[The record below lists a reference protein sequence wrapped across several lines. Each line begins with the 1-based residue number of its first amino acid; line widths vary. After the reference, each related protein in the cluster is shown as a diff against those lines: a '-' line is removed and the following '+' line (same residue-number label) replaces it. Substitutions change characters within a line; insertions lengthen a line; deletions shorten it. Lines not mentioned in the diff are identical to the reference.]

1 MFTEAQFTT
10 NSQDKES
17 NQVPINRWMNKEDV
31 VHIHN
36 GILFSHKKDALLPF
50 AAIWMDLGIIIPSK
64 QKEKGKCYESLF
76 SWIWNKHVVIKGKG
90 QIRGME
96 LTNYYT

>member
-1 MFTEAQFTT
+1 MEYYSA
-10 NSQDKES
+10 
-17 NQVPINRWMNKEDV
+17 I
-31 VHIHN
+31 
-36 GILFSHKKDALLPF
+36 KKTALLPF

-64 QKEKGKCYESLF
+64 QKEKCYTSLF
-76 SWIWNKHVVIKGKG
+76 CGIWKIIQMNMYANRNRLTDTENRHGYQTEG

>member
-1 MFTEAQFTT
+1 MEYYSAI
-10 NSQDKES
+10 E
-17 NQVPINRWMNKEDV
+17 
-31 VHIHN
+31 
-36 GILFSHKKDALLPF
+36 KDAFLPF

-64 QKEKGKCYESLF
+64 QKEKDKCYKSLF
-76 SWIWNKHVVIKGKG
+76 SWIWKIIQMNIYANRNTLTDTENKHVVIKGKG